1 MKVKNLIVFSKRLRQ
16 ARIAKGLSQL
26 DLAQEV
32 VVSLNSVKAWEKAS
46 ASINGVNLTN
56 VAYALGVS
64 KEYLAGYDDKGCL
77 IEEMCAHSPTRDD
90 NLVPNLDGLKKYVS
104 QLMDGYNLNGKKRIV
119 VGHALAIIET
129 ALNE

>member
-1 MKVKNLIVFSKRLRQ
+1 MKVRNLIVFSKRLRH

-32 VVSLNSVKAWEKAS
+32 VVSLNSVKGWERGS

-56 VAYALGVS
+56 VSYALGVS
-64 KEYLAGYDDKGCL
+64 KEYLAGYDDEGGP
-77 IEEMCAHSPTRDD
+77 IEEMYAHSPTRDD
-90 NLVPNLDGLKKYVS
+90 NSVPNLDGLKKYVS
-104 QLMDGYNLNGKKRIV
+104 RLMDNNNLSGKKRIV

-129 ALNE
+129 TLNE

>member
-1 MKVKNLIVFSKRLRQ
+1 MKVRNLIVFSKRLRQ

-32 VVSLNSVKAWEKAS
+32 VVSLNSVKAWERGS

-56 VAYALGVS
+56 VSYALGVR
-64 KEYLAGYDDKGCL
+64 KEYLAGYDDEGGP
-77 IEEMCAHSPTRDD
+77 IEEMCVHNPVNDD
-90 NLVPNLDGLKKYVS
+90 NSIFNLGGLKKYVS
-104 QLMDGYNLNGKKRIV
+104 RLMDNNNLSGKKSIV

-129 ALNE
+129 ALKE